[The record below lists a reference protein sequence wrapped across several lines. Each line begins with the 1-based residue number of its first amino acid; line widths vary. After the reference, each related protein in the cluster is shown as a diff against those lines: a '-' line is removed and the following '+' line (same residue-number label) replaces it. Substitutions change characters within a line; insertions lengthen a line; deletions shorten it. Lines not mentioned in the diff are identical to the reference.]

1 MFKKVKKKE
10 TSSVTRL
17 LDIMDELREKCPWDR
32 EQTMNSLKT
41 LTIEE
46 SYELLDAINEK
57 DYVEIK
63 NELGDLLLHIV
74 FYTKIANEKSKFN
87 FYDVVENLIEKLISR
102 HPHVFKTR
110 KIISKEQVE
119 KNWEK
124 IKLDEGKKSI
134 LSGVPKTLPA
144 LIKSERIQDKVSK
157 AGFKWNSL
165 NDSKNKINEELKEL
179 NLEIRKNNFDL
190 MEEEYGD
197 LMFSLINYGNLLGI
211 NSENALEKANKK
223 FIKRF
228 KQMETLID
236 KDKMKI
242 EKLKPFELLKYW
254 EKCK

>member
-1 MFKKVKKKE
+1 VNKKE
-10 TSSVTRL
+10 NSSVTRL

-32 EQTMNSLKT
+32 EQTMDSLKT

-74 FYTKIANEKSKFN
+74 FYTKIASEKSKFN
-87 FYDVVENLIEKLISR
+87 FYDIVENLIEKLISR

-110 KIISKEQVE
+110 KIISKEEVE

-124 IKLDEGKKSI
+124 IKLNEGKKSI

-157 AGFKWNSL
+157 AGFKWSSL
-165 NDSKNKINEELKEL
+165 NDSKNKIKEELNEL
-179 NLEIRKNNFDL
+179 NIEIKKNSFDL
-190 MEEEYGD
+190 MEEEFGD
-197 LMFSLINYGNLLGI
+197 LMFSLVNYGNLLGI

-228 KQMETLID
+228 KRMEALID
-236 KDKMKI
+236 KDKMNI
-242 EKLKPFELLKYW
+242 EKLKPSELLEYW

>member
-1 MFKKVKKKE
+1 MKKKE
-10 TSSVTRL
+10 TSSVSRL
-17 LDIMDELREKCPWDR
+17 LEIMNELREKCPWDR
-32 EQTMNSLKT
+32 EQTIDSLKT
-41 LTIEE
+41 LTLEE
-46 SYELLDAINEK
+46 SYELLDAINNK
-57 DYVEIK
+57 DYNEIK

-74 FYTKIANEKSKFN
+74 FYSKIASEKSKFN
-87 FYDVVENLIEKLISR
+87 FNDVVETIIKKLIVR
-102 HPHVFKTR
+102 HPHVFDSKKT
-110 KIISKEQVE
+110 ISKQEVE

-124 IKLDEGKKSI
+124 IKLKEGKKSI

-165 NDSKNKINEELKEL
+165 NDSKNKIKEELNEL
-179 NLEIRKNNFDL
+179 NIEIKKNSFNE
-190 MEEEYGD
+190 MEEEFGD
-197 LMFSLINYGNLLGI
+197 LMFSLVNYGNLLGI